1 MRKLSNAEKQKRIN
15 KVLDAIEYIIYD
27 LWYLWLI
34 GAFEIICVVV
44 MLIIKGE
51 KG

>member
-15 KVLDAIEYIIYD
+15 KVLDAIEYIVCD

-34 GAFEIICVVV
+34 GLIEIILVVAV
-44 MLIIKGE
+44 TIFRKG
-51 KG
+51 